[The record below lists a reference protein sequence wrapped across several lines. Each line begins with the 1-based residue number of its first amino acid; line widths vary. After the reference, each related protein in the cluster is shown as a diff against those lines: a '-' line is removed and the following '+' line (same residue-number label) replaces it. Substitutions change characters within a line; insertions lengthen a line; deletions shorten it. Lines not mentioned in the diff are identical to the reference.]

1 MDHRWL
7 ASTSTSMFCRHG
19 IHIGKSVSSPEAI
32 SSADNNRTLLFVL
45 SMSVFFVGA
54 SEFMLSAMLNPLSA
68 AFGTD
73 STSIAWL
80 ISSYAFAYAIAAPFL
95 GYLSDRIDRS
105 RLLLI
110 ALLSFAIDGVGI
122 AFAPTVAIA
131 IALRIF
137 GGLASAV
144 IIPTA
149 FALVS
154 EVVPRER
161 HASAMGAVM
170 LGMTFGIALGPA
182 LAGLLTSWVDWRAPF
197 LLTSMG
203 CIVAFLIG
211 AVAMPTRHSAVATRE
226 NHGFRWL
233 RNANVTRQLLAK
245 GLWNGTGV
253 SAFLLSGEV
262 LRRRYHLDVAHVGMS
277 VTAFGIGLGIGN
289 LSAGKLRRLTGSEEH
304 SLIVVTSA
312 LIASV
317 AAFYLLPLSIFG
329 ALACLAA
336 WGAALGIG
344 APSATTVLAERS
356 GRDKG
361 TVLATAETLNNVV
374 ILSVVPIASVALAS
388 GAIAMATTV
397 FLVALGVGAAVTLY
411 DAFVTRPRSRR
422 HA

>member
-1 MDHRWL
+1 M
-7 ASTSTSMFCRHG
+7 
-19 IHIGKSVSSPEAI
+19 SSSEAI
-32 SSADNNRTLLFVL
+32 SSVDNERVLLSVL

-54 SEFMLSAMLNPLSA
+54 SEFMLSAMLNPLSV

-73 STSIAWL
+73 SVRITWL

-95 GYLSDRIDRS
+95 GGLSDRTNRS

-122 AFAPTVAIA
+122 AFSPTLEIA

-149 FALVS
+149 FALIS
-154 EVVPRER
+154 EVIPRAR
-161 HASAMGAVM
+161 HAAAMGAVM

-182 LAGLLTSWVDWRAPF
+182 LAGLLTNWVGWRAPF
-197 LLTSMG
+197 LVTSTG

-211 AVAMPTRHSAVATRE
+211 TATMPKRHTAVAKRKP
-226 NHGFRWL
+226 HGFRWL
-233 RNANVTRQLLAK
+233 RNPNITRPLLAK

-262 LRRRYHLDVAHVGMS
+262 LRQRYQLDVAHVGMS
-277 VTAFGIGLGIGN
+277 ATAFGVGLGIGN
-289 LSAGKLRRLTGSEEH
+289 LSAGKLRRLTGSEER
-304 SLIVVTSA
+304 SLIVVTSL

-317 AAFYLLPLSIFG
+317 AAFNLLPLPVFG
-329 ALACLAA
+329 ALLCLAA
-336 WGAALGIG
+336 WGAALGAG

-361 TVLATAETLNNVV
+361 VVLATAETLNNVV
-374 ILSVVPIASVALAS
+374 ILSVVPLASMTLAS
-388 GAIAMATTV
+388 GTAAMATAV
-397 FLVALGVGAAVTLY
+397 FAAGMGVGAALTLY
-411 DAFVTRPRSRR
+411 DALVSSARSR
-422 HA
+422 

>member
-1 MDHRWL
+1 VSPSEAI
-7 ASTSTSMFCRHG
+7 AST
-19 IHIGKSVSSPEAI
+19 
-32 SSADNNRTLLFVL
+32 DNNRALLPVL

-54 SEFMLSAMLNPLSA
+54 SEFMLSAMLNPLSV
-68 AFGTD
+68 AFDTD
-73 STSIAWL
+73 SASIAWL
-80 ISSYAFAYAIAAPFL
+80 ISSYAFAYAIAAPLL
-95 GYLSDRIDRS
+95 GYLSDRINRS

-110 ALLSFAIDGVGI
+110 ALLSFAIDGLGI
-122 AFAPTVAIA
+122 AFAPTLAIA

-154 EVVPRER
+154 EIIPRER
-161 HASAMGAVM
+161 QASAMGAVM

-182 LAGLLTSWVDWRAPF
+182 LAGLLTNWVDWRAPF
-197 LLTSMG
+197 LLTSAG
-203 CIVAFLIG
+203 CIAACLIG
-211 AVAMPTRHSAVATRE
+211 AAAMPKRYAAVARRE
-226 NHGFRWL
+226 THGFRWL
-233 RNANVTRQLLAK
+233 RNAHVTRQLLAK

-262 LRRRYHLDVAHVGMS
+262 LRQRYQLDVAHVGMS

-289 LSAGKLRRLTGSEEH
+289 LSVGKLRRLTGSEEY
-304 SLIVVTSA
+304 SLIVVTSV

-317 AAFYLLPLSIFG
+317 AAFYLLPLSASG

-344 APSATTVLAERS
+344 APCATTVLAERS

-361 TVLATAETLNNVV
+361 VVLATAETLNNVV
-374 ILSVVPIASVALAS
+374 ILSVVPVASATLAG
-388 GAIAMATTV
+388 GAIATAAAV
-397 FLVALGVGAAVTLY
+397 FLVALGVGAAATLY
-411 DAFVTRPRSRR
+411 DALVRRRRIRR

>member
-1 MDHRWL
+1 
-7 ASTSTSMFCRHG
+7 MFGQFR
-19 IHIGKSVSSPEAI
+19 ILMGKGVSSSEAI
-32 SSADNNRTLLFVL
+32 ASADNERTLLSVL

-54 SEFMLSAMLNPLSA
+54 SEFMLSAMLNPLSV

-73 STSIAWL
+73 SVHIAWL

-95 GYLSDRIDRS
+95 GYLSDRINRS

-122 AFAPTVAIA
+122 AFSPTLGIA

-144 IIPTA
+144 IIPTS
-149 FALVS
+149 FALIS

-182 LAGLLTSWVDWRAPF
+182 LAGLLTTWVDWRAPF
-197 LLTSMG
+197 LLTSTG
-203 CIVAFLIG
+203 CIVALLIG
-211 AVAMPTRHSAVATRE
+211 TATMPKRRIAVATRE
-226 NHGFRWL
+226 THGFRWL
-233 RNANVTRQLLAK
+233 RNPNVTRPLLAK

-262 LRRRYHLDVAHVGMS
+262 LRQRYQLDVAHVGMS

-289 LSAGKLRRLTGSEEH
+289 LSAGLLRRLSGGEER
-304 SLIVVTSA
+304 SLIVVTSL

-317 AAFYLLPLSIFG
+317 AAFNLLPLPVFG
-329 ALACLAA
+329 ALVCLAA
-336 WGAALGIG
+336 WGAALGAG

-356 GRDKG
+356 GHDKG
-361 TVLATAETLNNVV
+361 VVLATAETLNNVV
-374 ILSVVPIASVALAS
+374 ILAVVPIASMILAT
-388 GAIAMATTV
+388 GTIAMATAV
-397 FLVALGVGAAVTLY
+397 FALGLSIGAALTLY
-411 DAFVTRPRSRR
+411 DALETIRR
-422 HA
+422 R

>member
-1 MDHRWL
+1 MSPSKAI
-7 ASTSTSMFCRHG
+7 AST
-19 IHIGKSVSSPEAI
+19 
-32 SSADNNRTLLFVL
+32 DNDRTLLSVL

-54 SEFMLSAMLNPLSA
+54 SEFMLSTMLNPLSV

-73 STSIAWL
+73 SIGIAWL

-95 GYLSDRIDRS
+95 GYLSDRINRS

-122 AFAPTVAIA
+122 AFAPTLEIA

-149 FALVS
+149 FALIS
-154 EVVPRER
+154 EVMPRER

-182 LAGLLTSWVDWRAPF
+182 LAGLLTNWVGWRAPF
-197 LLTSMG
+197 LLTSTG

-211 AVAMPTRHSAVATRE
+211 TVTMPKLHTAVATRE
-226 NHGFRWL
+226 THGFRWL
-233 RNANVTRQLLAK
+233 RNPNVMRPLLAK
-245 GLWNGTGV
+245 GLWNGASV

-262 LRRRYHLDVAHVGMS
+262 LRQRYQLDVVHIGMS

-289 LSAGKLRRLTGSEEH
+289 LSAGKLRRLTGSEER
-304 SLIVVTSA
+304 SLIVVTSL

-317 AAFYLLPLSIFG
+317 AAFNLLPLPVFG
-329 ALACLAA
+329 ALVCLAA
-336 WGAALGIG
+336 WGAALGAG

-361 TVLATAETLNNVV
+361 VVLATAETLNNIV
-374 ILSVVPIASVALAS
+374 ILSVVPIASAALAS
-388 GAIAMATTV
+388 GMIAMATAV
-397 FLVALGVGAAVTLY
+397 FLVGLGIGTALTLY
-411 DAFVTRPRSRR
+411 DTLARRPLSR
-422 HA
+422 

>member
-1 MDHRWL
+1 M
-7 ASTSTSMFCRHG
+7 
-19 IHIGKSVSSPEAI
+19 GKGVSFSEAI
-32 SSADNNRTLLFVL
+32 ASADNERTLLFVL

-54 SEFMLSAMLNPLSA
+54 SEFMLSAMLNPLSV

-73 STSIAWL
+73 SISIAWL

-95 GYLSDRIDRS
+95 GYLSDRINRS

-122 AFAPTVAIA
+122 AFAPTLEIA

-149 FALVS
+149 FALIS
-154 EVVPRER
+154 EVIPRER

-182 LAGLLTSWVDWRAPF
+182 LAGLLTNWVGWRAPF
-197 LLTSMG
+197 LLTSTG

-211 AVAMPTRHSAVATRE
+211 AVTMPKRHTAVATRE
-226 NHGFRWL
+226 THGFRWL
-233 RNANVTRQLLAK
+233 RDPNVTRPLLAK

-262 LRRRYHLDVAHVGMS
+262 LRQRYQLDVAHVGMS

-289 LSAGKLRRLTGSEEH
+289 LSAGRLRRMTGGEER
-304 SLIVVTSA
+304 SLIVVTSL

-317 AAFYLLPLSIFG
+317 ATFNLLPLPVFG
-329 ALACLAA
+329 ALFCLAA
-336 WGAALGIG
+336 WGAALGAG

-356 GRDKG
+356 GQDKG
-361 TVLATAETLNNVV
+361 VVLATAETLNNVV
-374 ILSVVPIASVALAS
+374 ILSVVPIASMSLAS
-388 GAIAMATTV
+388 GTTAMATMV
-397 FLVALGVGAAVTLY
+397 FAVGLGVGAALTLY
-411 DAFVTRPRSRR
+411 DALFGRPRSQ
-422 HA
+422 

>member
-1 MDHRWL
+1 M
-7 ASTSTSMFCRHG
+7 
-19 IHIGKSVSSPEAI
+19 GKGVSFSEAI
-32 SSADNNRTLLFVL
+32 ASADNERTLLSVL

-54 SEFMLSAMLNPLSA
+54 SEFMLSAMLNPLGV

-73 STSIAWL
+73 SISSAWL

-95 GYLSDRIDRS
+95 GYLSDRINRS

-110 ALLSFAIDGVGI
+110 ALLSLAIDGVGI
-122 AFAPTVAIA
+122 AFAPTLEIA

-149 FALVS
+149 FALIS
-154 EVVPRER
+154 EVIPRER

-182 LAGLLTSWVDWRAPF
+182 LAGLLTNWVGWRVPF
-197 LLTSMG
+197 LLTSTG

-211 AVAMPTRHSAVATRE
+211 ALTMPKRHTAVATRE
-226 NHGFRWL
+226 THGFRWL
-233 RNANVTRQLLAK
+233 RDPNVTRPLLAK

-262 LRRRYHLDVAHVGMS
+262 LRQRYQLDVAHVGMS

-289 LSAGKLRRLTGSEEH
+289 LSAGRLRRLTGGEER
-304 SLIVVTSA
+304 SLIVVTSL

-317 AAFYLLPLSIFG
+317 TTFNLLPLPVFG
-329 ALACLAA
+329 ALFCLAA
-336 WGAALGIG
+336 WGAALGAG

-356 GRDKG
+356 GQDKG
-361 TVLATAETLNNVV
+361 VVLATAETLNNVV
-374 ILSVVPIASVALAS
+374 ILSVVPIASMSLAS
-388 GAIAMATTV
+388 GTTAMATMV
-397 FLVALGVGAAVTLY
+397 FAVGLGVGAALTLY
-411 DAFVTRPRSRR
+411 DALFGRPRSQ
-422 HA
+422 

>member
-1 MDHRWL
+1 M
-7 ASTSTSMFCRHG
+7 
-19 IHIGKSVSSPEAI
+19 GKGVSFSEAI
-32 SSADNNRTLLFVL
+32 ASADNERTLLSVL

-54 SEFMLSAMLNPLSA
+54 SEFMLSAMLNPLSV

-73 STSIAWL
+73 SISIAWL

-95 GYLSDRIDRS
+95 GYLSDRINRS

-110 ALLSFAIDGVGI
+110 ALLSFAVDGVGI
-122 AFAPTVAIA
+122 AFAPTLEIA

-149 FALVS
+149 FALIS
-154 EVVPRER
+154 EVIPRER

-182 LAGLLTSWVDWRAPF
+182 LAGLLTNWVGWRVPF
-197 LLTSMG
+197 LLTSTG

-211 AVAMPTRHSAVATRE
+211 AVTMPKRHTAVATRE
-226 NHGFRWL
+226 TQGFRWL
-233 RNANVTRQLLAK
+233 RDPNVTRPLLAK

-262 LRRRYHLDVAHVGMS
+262 LRQRYQLDVAHVGMS

-289 LSAGKLRRLTGSEEH
+289 LSAGRLRRLTGGEER
-304 SLIVVTSA
+304 SLIVVTSL

-317 AAFYLLPLSIFG
+317 ATFNLLPLPVFG
-329 ALACLAA
+329 ALFCLAA
-336 WGAALGIG
+336 WGAALGAG

-356 GRDKG
+356 GQDKG
-361 TVLATAETLNNVV
+361 VVLATAETLNNVV
-374 ILSVVPIASVALAS
+374 ILSVVPIASMSLAS
-388 GAIAMATTV
+388 GRTAMATMV
-397 FLVALGVGAAVTLY
+397 FAVGLGVGAALTLY
-411 DAFVTRPRSRR
+411 DALFGRPRSQ
-422 HA
+422 

>member
-1 MDHRWL
+1 M
-7 ASTSTSMFCRHG
+7 
-19 IHIGKSVSSPEAI
+19 SSSEAI
-32 SSADNNRTLLFVL
+32 VSADNNRTLLFVL

-54 SEFMLSAMLNPLSA
+54 SEFMLSAMLGPLSA
-68 AFGTD
+68 AFDTD

-110 ALLSFAIDGVGI
+110 ALLSFAVDGVGI
-122 AFAPTVAIA
+122 AFAPTLAIA

-154 EVVPRER
+154 EVISRER

-182 LAGLLTSWVDWRAPF
+182 LAGLLTSSVDWRAPF

-211 AVAMPTRHSAVATRE
+211 TVAMPKRHSAVATRE

-262 LRRRYHLDVAHVGMS
+262 LRQRYQLDVAHVGVS

-304 SLIVVTSA
+304 SLTVVTSV

-374 ILSVVPIASVALAS
+374 ILSVVPIASVALAG
-388 GAIAMATTV
+388 GAIAMAKTV

-411 DAFVTRPRSRR
+411 DALVTRPRSRR

>member
-1 MDHRWL
+1 M
-7 ASTSTSMFCRHG
+7 
-19 IHIGKSVSSPEAI
+19 
-32 SSADNNRTLLFVL
+32 LLSVL

-54 SEFMLSAMLNPLSA
+54 SEFMLSAMLNPLSV

-73 STSIAWL
+73 SVHIAWL

-95 GYLSDRIDRS
+95 GRLSDRINRS

-122 AFAPTVAIA
+122 AFSPTLEIA

-154 EVVPRER
+154 EVIPRAR

-182 LAGLLTSWVDWRAPF
+182 LAGLLTNWVGWRAPF
-197 LLTSMG
+197 LLMSTG

-211 AVAMPTRHSAVATRE
+211 AMAMPKRHTTIAMRE
-226 NHGFRWL
+226 AHGFRWL
-233 RNANVTRQLLAK
+233 RNSNVTRPLLAK

-262 LRRRYHLDVAHVGMS
+262 LRQRYQLDVAYVGMS

-289 LSAGKLRRLTGSEEH
+289 LSAGKLRRLTGSEER
-304 SLIVVTSA
+304 SLIVVTSV
-312 LIASV
+312 LIASI
-317 AAFYLLPLSIFG
+317 AAFNLLPLPVFG
-329 ALACLAA
+329 ALLCLAA
-336 WGAALGIG
+336 WGSALGAG

-356 GRDKG
+356 GHDKG
-361 TVLATAETLNNVV
+361 VVLATAETLNNVV
-374 ILSVVPIASVALAS
+374 ILSVVPLASLTLAS
-388 GAIAMATTV
+388 GTSATATAV
-397 FLVALGVGAAVTLY
+397 FAVGLGTGAALTLY
-411 DAFVTRPRSRR
+411 DALVGSPRSR
-422 HA
+422 

>member
-1 MDHRWL
+1 MSSSKAI
-7 ASTSTSMFCRHG
+7 AST
-19 IHIGKSVSSPEAI
+19 
-32 SSADNNRTLLFVL
+32 DNDRTLLSVL

-54 SEFMLSAMLNPLSA
+54 SEFMLSTMLNPLSV

-73 STSIAWL
+73 SIGIAWL

-95 GYLSDRIDRS
+95 GYLSDRINRS

-122 AFAPTVAIA
+122 AFAPTLEIA

-149 FALVS
+149 FALIS
-154 EVVPRER
+154 EVMPRER

-182 LAGLLTSWVDWRAPF
+182 LAGLLTNWVGWRAPF
-197 LLTSMG
+197 LLTSTG

-211 AVAMPTRHSAVATRE
+211 TVTMPKLHTAVATRE
-226 NHGFRWL
+226 THGFRWL
-233 RNANVTRQLLAK
+233 RNPNVMRPLLAK
-245 GLWNGTGV
+245 GLWNGASV

-262 LRRRYHLDVAHVGMS
+262 LRQRYQLDVVHIGMS

-289 LSAGKLRRLTGSEEH
+289 LSAGKLRRLTGSEER
-304 SLIVVTSA
+304 SLIVVTSL

-317 AAFYLLPLSIFG
+317 AAFNLLPLPVFG
-329 ALACLAA
+329 ALVCLAA
-336 WGAALGIG
+336 WGAALGAG

-361 TVLATAETLNNVV
+361 VVLATAETLNNIV
-374 ILSVVPIASVALAS
+374 ILSVVPIASAALAS
-388 GAIAMATTV
+388 GMIAMATAV
-397 FLVALGVGAAVTLY
+397 FLVGLGIGAALTLY
-411 DAFVTRPRSRR
+411 DTLARRPLSR
-422 HA
+422 

>member
-1 MDHRWL
+1 M
-7 ASTSTSMFCRHG
+7 
-19 IHIGKSVSSPEAI
+19 GKGVSSSETIA
-32 SSADNNRTLLFVL
+32 SDDNERALLTVL

-54 SEFMLSAMLNPLSA
+54 SEFMLTAMLNPLSI
-68 AFGTD
+68 AFDTD
-73 STSIAWL
+73 SVHIAWL

-95 GYLSDRIDRS
+95 GYLSDRINRS
-105 RLLLI
+105 LLLLI

-122 AFAPTVAIA
+122 AFSPTLEIA

-149 FALVS
+149 FALIS
-154 EVVPRER
+154 EAIPRAR

-182 LAGLLTSWVDWRAPF
+182 LAGLLTNWVGWRVPF
-197 LLTSMG
+197 LLTSTG

-211 AVAMPTRHSAVATRE
+211 TVAMPKQHTAIAKRE
-226 NHGFRWL
+226 THGLRWL
-233 RNANVTRQLLAK
+233 RNPNVTRPLLAK

-262 LRRRYHLDVAHVGMS
+262 LRQRYQLDVAHVGMS

-289 LSAGKLRRLTGSEEH
+289 LSAGKLRRLTGSEER
-304 SLIVVTSA
+304 SLIVVTSL

-317 AAFYLLPLSIFG
+317 AAFNLLPLPVFG
-329 ALACLAA
+329 ALLCLAA
-336 WGAALGIG
+336 WGAALGAG

-356 GRDKG
+356 GHDKG
-361 TVLATAETLNNVV
+361 VVLATAETLNNVV
-374 ILSVVPIASVALAS
+374 ILSVVPIASMVLAS
-388 GAIAMATTV
+388 GTLAMATTV
-397 FLVALGVGAAVTLY
+397 FAVGLGTGAALTLY
-411 DAFVTRPRSRR
+411 DALVGPPRSR
-422 HA
+422 

>member
-1 MDHRWL
+1 M
-7 ASTSTSMFCRHG
+7 
-19 IHIGKSVSSPEAI
+19 SSSETIA
-32 SSADNNRTLLFVL
+32 SADNDRTLLSVL

-54 SEFMLSAMLNPLSA
+54 SEFMLSAMLNPLSV

-73 STSIAWL
+73 SVSISWL
-80 ISSYAFAYAIAAPFL
+80 ISSYAFAYAIAAPLL
-95 GYLSDRIDRS
+95 GYLSDRINRS

-122 AFAPTVAIA
+122 AFSPTLEIA
-131 IALRIF
+131 IGLRIF

-149 FALVS
+149 FALIS
-154 EVVPRER
+154 EVIPRAR

-182 LAGLLTSWVDWRAPF
+182 LAGLLTNWVGWRAPF
-197 LLTSMG
+197 LLTSTG

-211 AVAMPTRHSAVATRE
+211 TVTMPKRHTTIATRKT
-226 NHGFRWL
+226 HGFRWL
-233 RNANVTRQLLAK
+233 RNPNVTRPLLAK

-262 LRRRYHLDVAHVGMS
+262 LHQRYQFDVAQVGMS

-289 LSAGKLRRLTGSEEH
+289 LSAGKLRRLTGSEER
-304 SLIVVTSA
+304 SLIVVTSL

-317 AAFYLLPLSIFG
+317 AAFNLLPLPVFG

-336 WGAALGIG
+336 WGAALGAG

-356 GRDKG
+356 SHDKG
-361 TVLATAETLNNVV
+361 MVLATAETLNNVV
-374 ILSVVPIASVALAS
+374 ILSVVPLAS
-388 GAIAMATTV
+388 MTLVNGTTATATAI
-397 FLVALGVGAAVTLY
+397 FSLGLGTGAALTLY
-411 DAFVTRPRSRR
+411 DALVATDRAP
-422 HA
+422 